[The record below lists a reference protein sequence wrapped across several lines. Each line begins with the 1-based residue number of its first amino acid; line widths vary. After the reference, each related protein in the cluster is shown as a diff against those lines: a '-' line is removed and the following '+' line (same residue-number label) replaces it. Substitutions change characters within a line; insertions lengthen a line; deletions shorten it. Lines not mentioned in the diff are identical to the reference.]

1 MRIVSVAYKFS
12 TAAQDILRQ
21 SLNLLERIRFFED
34 SSTRS
39 DIFRLTRSMRFRI
52 SICFPGLGPAHLLK
66 AFSALVALS
75 CMPVETHVYG
85 IRRSSCVFFR
95 RGRGGR
101 RSLLGARGQCVGN
114 AGGRACLISNPT
126 YFLPIFNDTNIC

>member
-34 SSTRS
+34 SSARS

-85 IRRSSCVFFR
+85 IQRSSCVFFSEGERREAFSSWRAGSVRRER
-95 RGRGGR
+95 RGSR
-101 RSLLGARGQCVGN
+101 LLDIEPHVLLAH
-114 AGGRACLISNPT
+114 
-126 YFLPIFNDTNIC
+126 F

>member
-85 IRRSSCVFFR
+85 IQRSSCVFFF
-95 RGRGGR
+95 GGGEEGGV
-101 RSLLGARGQCVGN
+101 LFLARGVSASGTQGV
-114 AGGRACLISNPT
+114 ALA
-126 YFLPIFNDTNIC
+126 